1 MTYFIG
7 LEGLLYPSYFCCITG
22 RLERNTQRK
31 LILFSFFLFLFF
43 FYDCGISFLHL
54 VNSLMISDM
63 AKMLF
68 S

>member
-1 MTYFIG
+1 MRDDVFHWFRRSIISVI
-7 LEGLLYPSYFCCITG
+7 LLLHYWAFGEKYPT
-22 RLERNTQRK
+22 K
-31 LILFSFFLFLFF
+31 VDSFFLFLFF

-68 S
+68 P